1 VCSLT
6 WIDIEYAPYGSLAS
20 AYMKPPAEDAHPT
33 LLAGSKYLPELFIW
47 IVFKNLVGA
56 CYSLRR
62 RGIVHADI
70 KPDNVLIV
78 EDNRD
83 PENGFKYPVLSD
95 FEQWFRVDAEP
106 MWDNLG
112 SYTRFMAPEQH
123 GPFPASAAKVDV
135 FQIGATLFAVM
146 RGVNRF
152 AFTGPYSDEGPLA
165 QRIREMDKAAYVQY
179 EAPYS
184 KLLED
189 LVMRC
194 VEADSDDRPDI
205 ASLQADV
212 LVGIEVFD
220 CNNGRK
226 LGKKITE
233 LPEWWRMHFK
243 RGEFEIGARLGD
255 SKKRRLWTA
264 TKTFNTSYNGDLIH
278 GSEEGEEERDVPP
291 HWD

>member
-1 VCSLT
+1 VGQLRIIHSL
-6 WIDIEYAPYGSLAS
+6 
-20 AYMKPPAEDAHPT
+20 H
-33 LLAGSKYLPELFIW
+33 
-47 IVFKNLVGA
+47 GA
-56 CYSLRR
+56 R
-62 RGIVHADI
+62 A
-70 KPDNVLIV
+70 
-78 EDNRD
+78 
-83 PENGFKYPVLSD
+83 
-95 FEQWFRVDAEP
+95 
-106 MWDNLG
+106 
-112 SYTRFMAPEQH
+112 TRA
-123 GPFPASAAKVDV
+123 FPASAAKVDV

-146 RGVNRF
+146 RGINRF

-255 SKKRRLWTA
+255 SKKRRLWAA
-264 TKTFNTSYNGDLIH
+264 TKTFDTSYNGDLIH